1 MTNRQEIA
9 NALRFYRESEGWTT
23 QDVADKIDIT
33 QTNYERIE
41 AGAFAPN
48 IDTLAKIARLYG
60 CKIAVVQLTENPD
73 F

>member
-1 MTNRQEIA
+1 M
-9 NALRFYRESEGWTT
+9 
-23 QDVADKIDIT
+23 ADKIGIA

-60 CKIAVVQLTENPD
+60 CKMAVVQQTESPD

>member
-60 CKIAVVQLTENPD
+60 CKIAVVQLTENHD

>member
-41 AGAFAPN
+41 VGAFAPN

-60 CKIAVVQLTENPD
+60 CKIAVVQLT
-73 F
+73 

>member
-1 MTNRQEIA
+1 MNDRQRIA
-9 NALRFYRESEGWTT
+9 NKLRFYREREGWTT
-23 QDVADKIDIT
+23 QDKIGIA

-48 IDTLAKIARLYG
+48 IDILAKIARLYG
-60 CKIAVVQLTENPD
+60 CKIAVVQLTESPD

>member
-60 CKIAVVQLTENPD
+60 CKIAVVKMTY
-73 F
+73 FSSA

>member
-23 QDVADKIDIT
+23 QDVADKIDIN

-48 IDTLAKIARLYG
+48 IDILAKIARLYG
-60 CKIAVVQLTENPD
+60 CKMAVVQQTESPN